1 VGPTVRAVEL
11 AAKAGAAATT
21 RRDPTPPFTAEHELL
36 RAEIRDFVLSRLR
49 PRADEW
55 EAAGWFGNEAF
66 GWLAEAGYLGLKFPR
81 EYGGRDDTVAAAVL
95 VEEMARCGS
104 GGVAAGLGAH
114 TGIALPPIATF
125 GTESQKRRYL
135 LPGLRG
141 EKIAALAITE
151 PGAGSDVASI
161 RTQATRV
168 ADGYVVNGS
177 KTFITG
183 GVRADLLVTAVRTKP
198 EGGHQGISFLIIER
212 GEGVSSSP
220 LRKLGWHASDTA
232 EIAFDDVFVPD
243 ENLLGPEHGGFYLI
257 MANFQWER
265 LLMALGAVGAMQ
277 VCFEQAV
284 AFARRHEYVRGQA
297 VRHRL
302 AEIALT
308 LAAGRDV
315 TYSALRR
322 FVAGEDAVREV
333 TIAKLATQRAAFDAI
348 DACLQIHGL
357 DAPPEL
363 ERAARDARLGP
374 IGGGT
379 DEIMKEIL
387 GRSLGL

>member
-1 VGPTVRAVEL
+1 MAE
-11 AAKAGAAATT
+11 
-21 RRDPTPPFTAEHELL
+21 RRPIPPFTAEHERL
-36 RAEIRDFVLSRLR
+36 RAEIRAFVQTRLR
-49 PRADEW
+49 PHAEEW
-55 EAAGWFGNEAF
+55 EQAGWFPNEVF
-66 GWLAEAGYLGLKFPR
+66 GWLAQAGYLGLRFPP
-81 EYGGRDDTVAAAVL
+81 EYGGAGDPVAAAVL
-95 VEEMARCGS
+95 VEELARCGS

-114 TGIALPPIATF
+114 AGIALPPIWTF
-125 GTESQKRRYL
+125 GSEAQKQRYL
-135 LPGLRG
+135 VPGLKG

-161 RTQATRV
+161 RTRAERI
-168 ADGYVVNGS
+168 DGGYLVNGA

-183 GVRADLLVTAVRTKP
+183 GVRADVLVTAVRTKP
-198 EGGHQGISFLIIER
+198 EGGHHGISFLLIDR
-212 GEGVSSSP
+212 GEGVTSSP

-232 EIAFDDVFVPD
+232 ELGLLDVFVPG

-277 VCFEQAV
+277 VCFERTVELAGGR
-284 AFARRHEYVRGQA
+284 ARPTGQA

-302 AEIALT
+302 AEVALKLET
-308 LAAGRDV
+308 GRAV
-315 TYSALRR
+315 TYAALRR
-322 FVAGEDAVREV
+322 HLSGQDAVREV
-333 TIAKLATQRAAFDAI
+333 TIAKLATQRAAFEAI
-348 DACLQIHGL
+348 DACLQVHGGTD
-357 DAPPEL
+357 DAHEREL
-363 ERAARDARLGP
+363 ERALRDARLGP